1 MSSTSLKAR
10 RLTATSNN
18 NNNDNNSDKN
28 DNSNNNN
35 NKYHDKKK
43 RIVQSSATPSKTM
56 KVKKDNRNKSGFRC
70 TPVKIL
76 LCFLCGW
83 ISLGTLG
90 VLLYAKQH
98 TAEVQTM
105 INTNFPGYHFSFRKE
120 PLRKQLMN
128 VQRSLKREREKR
140 LSLFKNAKM
149 LLSAEQAKVLKLKK
163 QLKTAGVAILGGGDD
178 DDGADSDK
186 SIDNQIT
193 QFFTLVK
200 QQSVAKLTM
209 LLIRQRKKM
218 DQTLYNLHNSMSKM
232 ICLSFCLDLHCNVI

>member
-43 RIVQSSATPSKTM
+43 RIMQSSATPSKTM
-56 KVKKDNRNKSGFRC
+56 KVKKDNRNKSRFRC

-98 TAEVQTM
+98 TTEVQTM

-128 VQRSLKREREKR
+128 MQRSLKREREKR

-186 SIDNQIT
+186 SVDNQIN
-193 QFFTLVK
+193 QFFLQVVLVNINHWM
-200 QQSVAKLTM
+200 VF
-209 LLIRQRKKM
+209 KKI
-218 DQTLYNLHNSMSKM
+218 TTRRIH
-232 ICLSFCLDLHCNVI
+232 FCHTAGIKPHCFN

>member
-43 RIVQSSATPSKTM
+43 RIMQSSATPSKTM

-98 TAEVQTM
+98 TTEVQTM

-120 PLRKQLMN
+120 PLRKQLMTGW
-128 VQRSLKREREKR
+128 S
-140 LSLFKNAKM
+140 
-149 LLSAEQAKVLKLKK
+149 
-163 QLKTAGVAILGGGDD
+163 
-178 DDGADSDK
+178 
-186 SIDNQIT
+186 
-193 QFFTLVK
+193 
-200 QQSVAKLTM
+200 
-209 LLIRQRKKM
+209 
-218 DQTLYNLHNSMSKM
+218 
-232 ICLSFCLDLHCNVI
+232 